1 MATNI
6 KHMWKY
12 IYWEIKKQYIFCRS
26 QKYQNIFSNI
36 KIIHKTQT
44 KNNKNV
50 EKMVK
55 AYWKYL
61 AFQIILNTRKQAR
74 QRYFKRNIF
83 EDIFIKFESFLIGFF
98 AGKLSERAKT
108 IFLLRCKIF
117 KKLKFLN
124 F

>member
-12 IYWEIKKQYIFCRS
+12 IYWEIKKQYIFCTS

-36 KIIHKTQT
+36 KIIHKI

-50 EKMVK
+50 EKKVK

-74 QRYFKRNIF
+74 QRYLKKNIF

-98 AGKLSERAKT
+98 ARKLGERANT

-117 KKLKFLN
+117 KKLNFLN
-124 F
+124 Y